1 MPVKKSPAR
10 KKTKAKKD
18 NPANV
23 IELIEVAQVLG
34 ATSGFLVDG
43 LFSPEA
49 LENIVRSR
57 FKSIEQEKIASLIDV
72 TSAAVTQ
79 LDWDC
84 RQPNKKAIAAKYSAI
99 VESAVRFAED
109 LSTVLRDSSLE
120 GPFLDLLVPRPSSPE
135 QIERLARIRHHMVGD
150 LLWFQ
155 AVMGPKI
162 QMIRDNE
169 RTRKDFEYKC
179 AFQIAF
185 AWLEATGEVPTLTRN
200 TDAVSGPQS
209 TAFQRYM
216 IEAVKSGIGEAV
228 IRKAVTELGQIVA
241 QSSLSEIPKGFAGA

>member
-1 MPVKKSPAR
+1 MPAKKSPA
-10 KKTKAKKD
+10 KTKPKATEY
-18 NPANV
+18 NPARV

-34 ATSGFLVDG
+34 AKRGFLIDG

-57 FKSIEQEKIASLIDV
+57 FNGIEQEKIASLIDA
-72 TSAAVTQ
+72 TSDAVTQ
-79 LDWDC
+79 LVWD
-84 RQPNKKAIAAKYSAI
+84 RSQPNKKTIAAKYLAI

-109 LSTVLRDSSLE
+109 LSSVLGDSSLE
-120 GPFLDLLVPRPSSPE
+120 GSFWDLLVPTPSSPE
-135 QIERLARIRHHMVGD
+135 QTERLARVRHHMIGD
-150 LLWFQ
+150 LFWFQ
-155 AVMGPKI
+155 AVIGPKI
-162 QMIRDNE
+162 QKIRDNE
-169 RTRKDFEYKC
+169 RTRKDFEYQC

-185 AWLEATGEVPTLTRN
+185 AWFEATGEVPTLTRN

-228 IRKAVTELGQIVA
+228 VRKAVTELGEIVS
-241 QSSLSEIPKGFAGA
+241 QSSLSEIPKGIAGA